1 MGRGGDDTLNLQVLF
16 QGFEERL
23 DLPAFLVNHGNRVG
37 LRPVVRSQKNQGF
50 AGILSKCFDAVPH
63 MRTHLPGSL
72 SLCASRL
79 IFEGGEASLFD
90 ICSITLQWGLVLR
103 ARDEESMDIC
113 SFREQSRVVVVQ
125 LSPMTMPVAKPIG
138 EVLTLCTWP
147 SAMRR
152 NGS

>member
-1 MGRGGDDTLNLQVLF
+1 MGRGGDDALDLQVLF

-63 MRTHLPGSL
+63 MRTRLPGSL

-90 ICSITLQWGLVLR
+90 NVAVGASPSCSRQRIHRHLFI
-103 ARDEESMDIC
+103 S
-113 SFREQSRVVVVQ
+113 
-125 LSPMTMPVAKPIG
+125 
-138 EVLTLCTWP
+138 
-147 SAMRR
+147 
-152 NGS
+152 